1 MLTATTQ
8 CGRRCFVPRWR
19 GKRRRQISVRI
30 PLRSTDPCIAALLHG
45 AGNGTVS
52 NGSPN
57 PLRQLQLPTSCAH
70 VFWQDEVSF
79 RVFSPVGKEMPSDDV
94 ADLLDAAVSSP
105 SSGPILRSLARAA
118 HHASGLKP
126 VIDHI
131 EGLQPLAFDHAT
143 RRLVAALLLREEHPR
158 SVLAWVPEELAEDW
172 ILRTRALLT
181 LDQRNEAVMAYRR
194 AVAIDAGARTEDLD
208 RELTL
213 RDQQTS
219 TAQILNFER
228 PRPIEVPGWNFPAA
242 RERVRFADVAGLE
255 EVKIQIVRKIIR
267 PFREKGLFDRFRRKA
282 GGGVLLYGPPGCGK
296 TLLARATAGECA
308 ARFFSVA
315 IPDILDMYIGESEK
329 RLANVFAEARSSRP
343 TVLFFDEIEA
353 IGARRRFSESDSKA
367 SLVSTFLN
375 EMDGVGANNE
385 GILVLGATNVPWAV
399 DPAFRRHGR
408 FDRTVFVA
416 PPDQVARLAIL
427 ELSLR
432 ERPVANDI
440 DLGSIVQRT
449 AGFSGADLV
458 NLVETAADLAI
469 EASVSEGDLCPIS
482 SRELAKALREVKPS
496 TSEWLTTARNY
507 AKFSNES
514 GLYNEV
520 VEFLNRHAR

>member
-1 MLTATTQ
+1 V
-8 CGRRCFVPRWR
+8 C
-19 GKRRRQISVRI
+19 
-30 PLRSTDPCIAALLHG
+30 
-45 AGNGTVS
+45 
-52 NGSPN
+52 
-57 PLRQLQLPTSCAH
+57 
-70 VFWQDEVSF
+70 
-79 RVFSPVGKEMPSDDV
+79 
-94 ADLLDAAVSSP
+94 
-105 SSGPILRSLARAA
+105 
-118 HHASGLKP
+118 
-126 VIDHI
+126 
-131 EGLQPLAFDHAT
+131 
-143 RRLVAALLLREEHPR
+143 
-158 SVLAWVPEELAEDW
+158 
-172 ILRTRALLT
+172 
-181 LDQRNEAVMAYRR
+181 R
-194 AVAIDAGARTEDLD
+194 AV
-208 RELTL
+208 
-213 RDQQTS
+213 
-219 TAQILNFER
+219 
-228 PRPIEVPGWNFPAA
+228 
-242 RERVRFADVAGLE
+242 
-255 EVKIQIVRKIIR
+255 
-267 PFREKGLFDRFRRKA
+267 
-282 GGGVLLYGPPGCGK
+282 
-296 TLLARATAGECA
+296 
-308 ARFFSVA
+308 FSVA

-399 DPAFRRHGR
+399 DPAFRRPGR

-416 PPDQVARLAIL
+416 PPDQVARRAIL

-432 ERPVANDI
+432 DRPVANDI

-449 AGFSGADLV
+449 AGFSGADLA